1 MENVKYLMLAVM
13 LFLNLNLKSQNYFNV
28 MPDLPFLG
36 VGSAARFVVPREN
49 DFLVFGDLDTVS
61 PIFHALPD
69 ERLFIS
75 RFDYSG
81 NLLEVRKTNFK
92 FISDYVSVDNLNKQF
107 IKLNDSII
115 VFMCNTFPGDMSSE
129 VVAYNFNQNSYK
141 LLSHTGIITDSNIS
155 SYLMDSD
162 NGQIAIAEG
171 LIVARNFLNNGLTK
185 GFANFRVFDYNSNN
199 NITIEVLDSV
209 LGSNI
214 KHFDL
219 LPDSTYVISGI
230 ISSTLH
236 DNNIFQTHIDKKGL
250 VLSHKE
256 YPVKNAALYWQGMTT
271 NGDNHL
277 VFLKQDS
284 TGVPHCA
291 QLNAVSINTLSEDLK
306 NVLHESCITHNTT
319 DILPDNID
327 KLCSSSD
334 NKGLLVVGNAKDQ
347 DKAFAFLHRSSNGGK
362 VEWMRSYYPR
372 KKFGSHF
379 KSTKIDNI
387 TATGRGSYILSGS
400 VYDKIELRNRMWIMQ
415 VDEFGCLEKD
425 CNLVQNSNIEHL
437 GQIKIL
443 PNPSSGDIEIQ
454 FLNDNR
460 NAKNIQILNAQGHTI
475 YNKNIGQN
483 LESKLIL
490 DGHIF
495 TPGLYVLLVK
505 DKDGVLISKEKI
517 IRVGNR

>member
-1 MENVKYLMLAVM
+1 MENVKYLMLAIM

-61 PIFHALPD
+61 GYEA
-69 ERLFIS
+69 LFIS

-81 NLLEVRKTNFK
+81 NLLEARKTNFK

-115 VFMCNTFPGDMSSE
+115 VFMCNTFTGDMSSE
-129 VVAYNFNQNSYK
+129 VVAYNFNQNSFK
-141 LLSHTGIITDSNIS
+141 ILSHTGRLLDSNIT
-155 SYLMDSD
+155 SYLMDAE
-162 NGQIAIAEG
+162 NGQIAVVEG
-171 LIVARNFLNNGLTK
+171 LTVNARVFGNGLTK
-185 GFANFRVFDYNSNN
+185 GFANFRVLDNQNEKYE
-199 NITIEVLDSV
+199 TIEVVDSV
-209 LGSNI
+209 LGSDI
-214 KHFDL
+214 RHFDI
-219 LPDSTYVISGI
+219 LPDSSFVISGI

-256 YPVKNAALYWQGMTT
+256 YPVKNTALYWEEMTT

-284 TGVPHCA
+284 TGVPHCS
-291 QLNAVSINTLSEDLK
+291 QLNAVSINTLSDDLK
-306 NVLHESCITHNTT
+306 NVIHESCITHNTA
-319 DILPDNID
+319 DILPDNIN

-347 DKAFAFLHRSSNGGK
+347 DNPFAFLHRSSNEGT
-362 VEWMRSYYPR
+362 VEWMRSYYPS

-387 TATGRGSYILSGS
+387 IATGRGSYILSGS
-400 VYDKIELRNRMWIMQ
+400 VYDKIELRNKMWIMQ

-454 FLNDNR
+454 FLIDNR

-483 LESKLIL
+483 LDSKLIL

-495 TPGLYVLLVK
+495 TPGLYVLLVM

>member
-1 MENVKYLMLAVM
+1 MENVKYLMLAIM

-61 PIFHALPD
+61 GYEA
-69 ERLFIS
+69 LFIS

-81 NLLEVRKTNFK
+81 NLLEARKNEFK
-92 FISDYVSVDNLNKQF
+92 IFDYFISVDNFNKQF
-107 IKLNDSII
+107 IKVNDSVI
-115 VFMCNTFPGDMSSE
+115 VFICNAMPDDFASF
-129 VVAYNFNQNSYK
+129 VVAYNYNQNSYK
-141 LLSHTGIITDSNIS
+141 VIMLTGRLLDSNIT
-155 SYLMDSD
+155 SYLMDAE
-162 NGQIAIAEG
+162 NGQIAVVEG
-171 LIVARNFLNNGLTK
+171 LTVNARVFGNGLTK
-185 GFANFRVFDYNSNN
+185 GFANFRVLDNQNEKYK
-199 NITIEVLDSV
+199 TIEVVDSV
-209 LGSNI
+209 LGSDI
-214 KHFDL
+214 RHFDI
-219 LPDSTYVISGI
+219 LPDSSFVISGI

-256 YPVKNAALYWQGMTT
+256 YPVKNTALYWEEMTT

-284 TGVPHCA
+284 TGVPHCS
-291 QLNAVSINTLSEDLK
+291 QLNAVSINTLSDDLK
-306 NVLHESCITHNTT
+306 NVIHESCITHNTA
-319 DILPDNID
+319 DILPDNIN

-347 DKAFAFLHRSSNGGK
+347 DNPFAFLHRSSNEGT
-362 VEWMRSYYPR
+362 VEWMRSYYPS

-379 KSTKIDNI
+379 KNTKIDNI

-400 VYDKIELRNRMWIMQ
+400 VYDKIELRNKMWIMQ

-454 FLNDNR
+454 FLIDNR
-460 NAKNIQILNAQGHTI
+460 NAKNIQVLNAQGHTI

-483 LESKLIL
+483 LDSKLIL

-517 IRVGNR
+517 IRVENR